1 MWEADVNIVATKKDG
16 VGFRDNT
23 LEKLAV
29 HYKDLAS
36 KYVAYKYI
44 YIEPTWSYCNTIVRL
59 VYSKRLPD
67 SSLDGI

>member
-1 MWEADVNIVATKKDG
+1 MNIVATKKDG

-44 YIEPTWSYCNTIVRL
+44 YIEPT
-59 VYSKRLPD
+59 
-67 SSLDGI
+67 